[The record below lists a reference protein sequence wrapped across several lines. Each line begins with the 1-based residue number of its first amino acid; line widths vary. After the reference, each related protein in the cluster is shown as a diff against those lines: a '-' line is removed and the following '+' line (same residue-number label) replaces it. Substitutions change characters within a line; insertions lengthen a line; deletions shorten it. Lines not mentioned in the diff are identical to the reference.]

1 MSATETSVSGSMGQW
16 RHLLLIGDM
25 MTLLTLFNTSL

>member
-1 MSATETSVSGSMGQW
+1 MAAAGTSVSGAMGQW

-25 MTLLTLFNTSL
+25 MTLR